1 MSHIGEKNMSKI
13 KIVGDSTLDLS
24 KELYEKYDMD
34 IVPLNV
40 SFGQETFKD
49 GVSITRDQLYKDV
62 EKYKSLP
69 ATSAPGPQVFEEV
82 FRKWLDQGYE
92 VIYIGIGSTLST
104 AFQSANIAKNSID
117 SDKIYLVDSKNLSS
131 GSGLLALKAG
141 KLIKEGK
148 SAAEIVKILEK
159 DVPNVVAQ
167 FNVETLDYL
176 HKGGRC
182 SGTAKVL
189 GHLLHIRPH
198 ILVKDGKLIVYKKPR
213 GNMKVAIE
221 GQIEELKNA
230 LPNVQM
236 DNIMITDSGVTPEI
250 RDYFVKQVSKYVD
263 PKIIRPTPAGCVIAS
278 HCGPGTIGLL
288 FIKD

>member
-1 MSHIGEKNMSKI
+1 MNKI

-24 KELYEKYDMD
+24 KELYEEYG
-34 IVPLNV
+34 IHVIGLNV
-40 SFGQETFKD
+40 NFGTENYKD
-49 GVSITRDQLYKDV
+49 GITITRDQLYERVAK
-62 EKYKSLP
+62 EKVLP
-69 ATSAPGPQVFEEV
+69 STGGSSPQEVEEV
-82 FRKWLDQGYE
+82 FRKYLDEGYE
-92 VIYIGIGSTLST
+92 IIFVGVGSTLST
-104 AFQSANIAKNSID
+104 CLQSANIAKNNIG

-148 SAAEIVKILEK
+148 TAAEIVDILEK

-167 FNVETLDYL
+167 FSVETLTYL

-182 SGTAKVL
+182 SGTSKLL
-189 GHLLHIRPH
+189 GHIFHVHPH
-198 ILVKDGKLIVYKKPR
+198 ILVRDGKLIVYKKPR
-213 GNMKVAIE
+213 GSMKTAID

-236 DNIMITDSGVTPEI
+236 DNIMITDSGVTDDI
-250 RDYFVKQVSKYVD
+250 RQYFVSQVSKLVD
-263 PKIIRPTPAGCVIAS
+263 PKIIRTTPAGCVIAS

-288 FIKD
+288 FIKK